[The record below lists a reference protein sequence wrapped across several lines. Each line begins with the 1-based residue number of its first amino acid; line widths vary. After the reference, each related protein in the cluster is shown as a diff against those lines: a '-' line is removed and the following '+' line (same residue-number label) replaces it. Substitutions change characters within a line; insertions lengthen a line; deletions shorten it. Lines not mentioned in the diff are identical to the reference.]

1 LWYDKRVP
9 NQTFVR
15 AARAH
20 DRAAVVAFCQN
31 TFSWGDY
38 IADVWE
44 RWLTDAN
51 GQLLVGIV
59 DDQPVSLMHV
69 AIHGERAWLEG
80 MRVHPDFRRQ
90 GIAREVEAEGRAWAR
105 VRGCRVA
112 RLATSTKNVAA
123 QGMLSAIGYRRAA
136 QFNEWESEPAP
147 DDFSFARVATE
158 NDWAR
163 ASALWDASE
172 SCAASHS
179 IIPDRHWHWTPVDE
193 TRWREHLRAGEV
205 RLAPNGLALLLAFEE
220 RDWSGMSLIALAG
233 DEETM
238 SALARAARGEAA
250 YRGYPR
256 LEVEIADH
264 PTANRALER
273 AGFTRGGG
281 MFIYEIEL

>member
-1 LWYDKRVP
+1 MPK
-9 NQTFVR
+9 QTLVR
-15 AARAH
+15 AARAE
-20 DRAAVVAFCQN
+20 DKDAIVAFCQN

-44 RWLTDAN
+44 RWLADPK
-51 GQLLVGIV
+51 GQLLVGVV

-69 AIHGERAWLEG
+69 ALHGALAWLEG

-90 GIAREVEAEGRAWAR
+90 GIARLVEAEGRAWAHA
-105 VRGCRVA
+105 RGCRVA
-112 RLATSTKNVAA
+112 CLATSIKNVAA
-123 QGMLSAIGYRRAA
+123 QAMLDAIGYRRAA
-136 QFNEWESEPAP
+136 QFNEWEIEPAP
-147 DDFSFARVATE
+147 DDFSFARIAAE

-179 IIPDRHWHWTPVDE
+179 IIPNRHWHWTPLDE

-205 RLAPNGLALLLAFEE
+205 RFAPNGLALLLASEE
-220 RDWSGMSLIALAG
+220 RDWIGMLLIALAG

-238 SALARAARGEAA
+238 YALARAARGEAA

-256 LEVEIADH
+256 LEGQLADC

-273 AGFTRGGG
+273 AGFQRGGG
-281 MFIYEIEL
+281 MFIYEIELR